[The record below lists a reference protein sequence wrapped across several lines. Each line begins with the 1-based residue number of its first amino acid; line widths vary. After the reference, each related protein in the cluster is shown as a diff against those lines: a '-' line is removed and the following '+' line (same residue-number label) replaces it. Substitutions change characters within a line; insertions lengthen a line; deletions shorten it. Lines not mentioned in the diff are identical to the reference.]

1 MDSMQAFL
9 KKHKIITELTKGVQS
24 MKHYIYPSVLQREA
38 IPVIKK
44 GAPDGQSKNII
55 IKYQEMSGIKM
66 TVFLPLLNTQIRAAI
81 TATAAAAED
90 DESTSKQT
98 LFTLV
103 LCHSFMRCG
112 EVAEFVQE
120 LVGFCAETVQ
130 IVNLDTG
137 DLSETM
143 IKLKQAQEEAVE
155 ADSDFSSKLIIATPT
170 MALKLLEKDLLKDL
184 KCHSV
189 VLDKVDL
196 MQALDFSDDIQTVG
210 QMLVGDL
217 APSHSTIFTSTLL
230 DDSTQSVE
238 DKVEFLKVKQSLMG
252 EKKAL
257 IIQMKEEIREQS
269 QFEVTQHLYAL
280 CETNLDKYILLF
292 SFVKL
297 AIVEGKTIIF
307 VNDII
312 QAYRIKLFL
321 SRFSLRAFV
330 LSPEMPKNQISS
342 IIHFFHIG
350 QFDIIV
356 MMHTGYS
363 RRPIVKDVVNV
374 INFDVP
380 SSYNGYKENGQLVND
395 DQGSVLTLVMP
406 KVRQESEDIQSLELI
421 RRKLMKSFGR
431 PDMLK
436 CLPVMWNE
444 LQKVKSRVETVLAT
458 LNSKNV

>member
-1 MDSMQAFL
+1 
-9 KKHKIITELTKGVQS
+9 
-24 MKHYIYPSVLQREA
+24 
-38 IPVIKK
+38 
-44 GAPDGQSKNII
+44 
-55 IKYQEMSGIKM
+55 
-66 TVFLPLLNTQIRAAI
+66 
-81 TATAAAAED
+81 
-90 DESTSKQT
+90 
-98 LFTLV
+98 
-103 LCHSFMRCG
+103 
-112 EVAEFVQE
+112 
-120 LVGFCAETVQ
+120 
-130 IVNLDTG
+130 
-137 DLSETM
+137 
-143 IKLKQAQEEAVE
+143 
-155 ADSDFSSKLIIATPT
+155 
-170 MALKLLEKDLLKDL
+170 
-184 KCHSV
+184 
-189 VLDKVDL
+189 